1 MTPEPSET
9 KQGAAEGSANP
20 GTSFDSP
27 RGLSAWCIAHPVATA
42 LLTLALVLL
51 GLFAFPRLPVA
62 PLPQAEFPTI
72 QISAR
77 LPGASPETMASAV
90 ATPLEVALSGV
101 PGITEMSSASTLGS
115 VSITLQFTL
124 DKDINEAAQ
133 EVQSALNASAGKLPD
148 AMPSPPTW
156 RKVNPAD
163 GPVVILMM
171 QSEVLGMVELSD
183 LAETVLARRLSQID
197 GVSEVAISGQQKP
210 AIRIQ
215 ASPAALA
222 AHGLSLADIRAA
234 VQKAS
239 VNQPKGVLQGA
250 GRSSTLATNDQLFK
264 VLDYEQLTIIDRNGV
279 PVRVG
284 DVAKVTAGAEN
295 DYVRAWQNGKEG
307 LGIIVRRQPDAN
319 IVATADRVQAALPEL
334 LKRMPAS
341 VTVEVLNDRTRTIR
355 SSLHEVELTLALT
368 FVLVVAVMGA
378 FLRQASAT
386 VIVTAVLGVSMIATI
401 AVMDQLG
408 FSLNNLTLVA
418 LIIAMGFV
426 VDDAIVVV
434 ENIHR
439 HLEAGMP
446 MRQAALLGSRE
457 VSFTVVS
464 IGVSLVAAFIPL
476 LFMGGVVGRLFSEFA
491 VTVTAAIAVSVLT
504 SLTLAPM
511 LASRWMS
518 KAPAHQEGGW
528 VQSLV
533 DAYGRSLDW
542 ALGHARLMLAL
553 FFVTMAM
560 AVAAYV
566 AIPKG
571 FFPLQDTAF
580 VQGTTLAAQDT
591 SFDQMVE
598 KHQALARVL
607 DKDPAVLGYNQT
619 VGGAGGGGMSSGRFF
634 IVLKDRSDRDV
645 SAQGFID
652 RVRPQMAQ
660 VPGITLFMRAAQDIN
675 LGTGSPRTQYQYAL
689 LGDDSASLGLWAG
702 RLTERLSRQPEFRDV
717 SNDLQLGA
725 GITRLTIDRAAAAR
739 HGLSVD
745 DINQVL
751 YSAYGQRQ
759 IGETQTEQNQY
770 QVILEI
776 DPALRGQTDSL
787 NWLYLRSG
795 KTGQMVPLAEVAR
808 LEPPETGAVSINHL
822 GMSPAVNLSFNLAPG
837 VALGDAVKVL
847 EQVRQDL
854 QVPDSV
860 AGRFQGAAQAF
871 QDSLATQPLLIL
883 AALLA
888 VYIILGVLYESFVHP
903 LTILSTLPSAGI
915 GAVLLLWLSG
925 QDFSIMALIGVVLL
939 IGIVKKNG
947 IMLVDFALQAQRE
960 RGVSPVDAIR
970 EACVVRFRPIMMTTL
985 AALLA
990 AIPLMLGF
998 GTGAELRQ
1006 PLGYAVVGGLL
1017 VSQVLTL
1024 YTTPVV
1030 YLALDRLFHRKTQGH
1045 VQAQAQ
1051 VGPAV

>member
-1 MTPEPSET
+1 MSLDP
-9 KQGAAEGSANP
+9 QA
-20 GTSFDSP
+20 GTG
-27 RGLSAWCIAHPVATA
+27 RGLSAWCIAHPVATT

-51 GLFAFPRLPVA
+51 GLFAFPRLPIA

-72 QISAR
+72 QVSAR

-90 ATPLEVALSGV
+90 ATPLEVGLSGI
-101 PGITEMSSASTLGS
+101 PGVTEMSSTSSLGS
-115 VSITLQFTL
+115 TSITLQFTL

-133 EVQSALNASAGKLPD
+133 EVQSALNATAGKLPD
-148 AMPSPPTW
+148 GMPSPPTW

-163 GPVVILMM
+163 GPVLILKM
-171 QSEVLGMVELSD
+171 QSEVLSLIELSD

-222 AHGLSLADIRAA
+222 AHGLSLADIRTA

-239 VNQPKGVLQGA
+239 VNQPKGVLLGA
-250 GRSSTLATNDQLFK
+250 DRTSTLATNDQLFNPA
-264 VLDYEQLTIIDRNGV
+264 DYEDLTLVDRAGV
-279 PVRVG
+279 PVRIG
-284 DVAKVTAGAEN
+284 DVAKVIAGAEN
-295 DYVRAWQNGKEG
+295 DFVGAWQNGQPG
-307 LGIIVRRQPDAN
+307 LGIIVRRQPGAN
-319 IVATADRVQAALPEL
+319 IVATADRIQAALPEL
-334 LKRMPAS
+334 AARLPAS

-355 SSLHEVELTLALT
+355 SSLHEVEITLALT
-368 FVLVVAVMGA
+368 FVLVVVVMGA
-378 FLRQASAT
+378 FLRQVSAT
-386 VIVTAVLGVSMIATI
+386 VIVTAVLGVSMIATV
-401 AVMDQLG
+401 AAMERLG

-439 HLEAGMP
+439 HLEAGLP
-446 MRQAALLGSRE
+446 MREAALKGSGE
-457 VSFTVVS
+457 VGFTVVS
-464 IGVSLVAAFIPL
+464 ISVSLVAAFIPL

-491 VTVTAAIAVSVLT
+491 ITVTAAIAVSVLT

-518 KAPAHQEGGW
+518 SAPSHQEGGW
-528 VQSLV
+528 VQRLI
-533 DAYGRSLDW
+533 DAYGRSVSW
-542 ALGHARLMLAL
+542 ALDHSRLMLSL
-553 FFVTMAM
+553 FFSTMAL
-560 AVAAYV
+560 AVAAY
-566 AIPKG
+566 ALIPKG

-580 VQGTTLAAQDT
+580 VLGTTVAAQDE
-591 SFDQMVE
+591 SYDNMVE
-598 KHQALARVL
+598 KHAALARVL
-607 DKDPAVLGYNQT
+607 DDDPAVLGYNQT
-619 VGGAGGGGMSSGRFF
+619 VGSTSGGSVSSGRFF

-652 RVRPQMAQ
+652 RVRAKTSQ

-689 LGDDSASLGLWAG
+689 LGDDSASLGQWAEK
-702 RLTERLSRQPEFRDV
+702 LTERLARLPQFRDV
-717 SNDLQLGA
+717 SNDLQMGA
-725 GITRLTIDRAAAAR
+725 GVTRLTIDRTAAAR

-787 NWLYLRSG
+787 NWLHLRSA

-808 LEPPETGAVSINHL
+808 LEPPETGAVSIARL
-822 GMSPAVNLSFNLAPG
+822 AMSPAVNLSFNLAPG
-837 VALGDAVKVL
+837 VALGDAVKL
-847 EQVRQDL
+847 LDQARQEL

-860 AGRFQGAAQAF
+860 SGRFQGAAQAF

-915 GAVLLLWLSG
+915 GAVAALWLSG

-947 IMLVDFALQAQRE
+947 IMMVDFALQAQRE
-960 RGVSPVDAIR
+960 QGLSPREAIQQ
-970 EACVVRFRPIMMTTL
+970 ACVVRFRPIMMTTL

-1017 VSQVLTL
+1017 LSQLLTL

-1030 YLALDRLFHRKTQGH
+1030 YLALDRVFHQRRLP
-1045 VQAQAQ
+1045 QACATLKSTL
-1051 VGPAV
+1051 

>member
-1 MTPEPSET
+1 MSLVSHPVTPSVTPT
-9 KQGAAEGSANP
+9 VARVN
-20 GTSFDSP
+20 
-27 RGLSAWCIAHPVATA
+27 GLSAWCIAHPVATV

-62 PLPQAEFPTI
+62 PLPQADFPTL

-101 PGITEMSSASTLGS
+101 PGITEMSSTSSLGS

-124 DKDINEAAQ
+124 KKNINEAAQ
-133 EVQSALNASAGKLPD
+133 EVQAAINATAGRLPLG
-148 AMPSPPTW
+148 MPSPPTW

-163 GPVVILMM
+163 GPILILKM
-171 QSEVLGMVELSD
+171 QSEVLGMTELSD
-183 LAETVLARRLSQID
+183 LAETVLSRRLSQID
-197 GVSEVAISGQQKP
+197 GVSEVSIAGQQKP

-215 ASPAALA
+215 ASPARLA

-239 VNQPKGVLQGA
+239 VNQPKGALFGE

-264 VLDYEQLTIIDRNGV
+264 PADYEALTVIDRNGV

-284 DVAKVTAGAEN
+284 DVAQVTAGAET
-295 DYVRAWQNGKEG
+295 DYVRAWQNGKQG

-319 IVATADRVQAALPEL
+319 IVETADRVQAALPEL
-334 LKRMPAS
+334 TSRMPAS

-355 SSLHEVELTLALT
+355 ASLHEVELTLVLT
-368 FVLVVAVMGA
+368 FVLVVVVMGA
-378 FLRQASAT
+378 FLRQVSAT

-401 AVMDQLG
+401 AAMERLG

-439 HLEAGMP
+439 HLELGEP
-446 MRQAALLGSRE
+446 MKEAALKGAGE
-457 VSFTVVS
+457 VGFTVVS
-464 IGVSLVAAFIPL
+464 ISVSLVAAFIPL

-491 VTVTAAIAVSVLT
+491 VTVTAAIGVSVLT

-518 KAPAHQEGGW
+518 RAPAHHDGGW
-528 VQSLV
+528 VQRLI
-533 DAYGRSLDW
+533 DGYGRSLVW
-542 ALGHARLMLAL
+542 ALNHSWLMLL
-553 FFVTMAM
+553 VFFATMAL
-560 AVAAYV
+560 AVVSYV
-566 AIPKG
+566 LIPKG

-580 VQGTTLAAQDT
+580 VFGTTQAAQDA
-591 SFDQMVE
+591 SFEAMVE
-598 KHQALARVL
+598 KHTALAKIL
-607 DKDPAVLGYNQT
+607 DQDPAVLGYNQV
-619 VGGAGGGGMSSGRFF
+619 VGASGGGGGSGNLSSGRFF
-634 IVLKDRSDRDV
+634 IVLKDRADRDV

-652 RVRPQMAQ
+652 RLRPKMAQ
-660 VPGITLFMRAAQDIN
+660 VPGITMFMRAAQDIN

-689 LGDDSASLGLWAG
+689 LGDDSATLGLWAD
-702 RLTERLSRQPEFRDV
+702 RLTERLSRMPQFRDV

-787 NWLYLRSG
+787 NWLHLRSA

-808 LEPPETGAVSINHL
+808 LEPPETGAVNINHL
-822 GMSPAVNLSFNLAPG
+822 GMAPAVNLSFNLAPG
-837 VALGDAVKVL
+837 VALGDAVKLL
-847 EQVRQDL
+847 EQVRQEL

-860 AGRFQGAAQAF
+860 AGKFQGAAQAF
-871 QDSLATQPLLIL
+871 QDSLATQPFLIL

-915 GAVLLLWLSG
+915 GAVALLWFSG

-960 RGVSPVDAIR
+960 RGISPREAIQ

-990 AIPLMLGF
+990 AVPLMLGH

-1017 VSQVLTL
+1017 LSQVLTL

-1030 YLALDRLFHRKTQGH
+1030 YLALDRLFHRQPAPVGQGI
-1045 VQAQAQ
+1045 A
-1051 VGPAV
+1051 

>member
-1 MTPEPSET
+1 MSLDP
-9 KQGAAEGSANP
+9 QAATA
-20 GTSFDSP
+20 
-27 RGLSAWCIAHPVATA
+27 RGLSAWCIAHPVATT

-51 GLFAFPRLPVA
+51 GLFAFPRLPIA

-72 QISAR
+72 QVSAR

-90 ATPLEVALSGV
+90 ATPLEVGLSGI
-101 PGITEMSSASTLGS
+101 PGVTEMSSTSSLGS
-115 VSITLQFTL
+115 TSITLQFTL

-133 EVQSALNASAGKLPD
+133 EVQSALNATAGKLPD
-148 AMPSPPTW
+148 GMPSPPTW

-163 GPVVILMM
+163 GPVLILKM
-171 QSEVLGMVELSD
+171 QSEVLSLIELSD
-183 LAETVLARRLSQID
+183 LAETVLARRLSQVD
-197 GVSEVAISGQQKP
+197 GVSEVSISGQQKP

-222 AHGLSLADIRAA
+222 AHGLSLADIRTA

-239 VNQPKGVLQGA
+239 VNQPKGVLLGA
-250 GRSSTLATNDQLFK
+250 DRTSTLATNDQLFNPA
-264 VLDYEQLTIIDRNGV
+264 DYEDLTLVDRAGV
-279 PVRVG
+279 PVRIG
-284 DVAKVTAGAEN
+284 DVAKVIAGAEN
-295 DYVRAWQNGKEG
+295 DFVGAWQNGQPG
-307 LGIIVRRQPDAN
+307 LGIIVRRQPGAN
-319 IVATADRVQAALPEL
+319 IVATADRIQAALPEL
-334 LKRMPAS
+334 AARLPAS

-355 SSLHEVELTLALT
+355 SSLHEVEITLALT
-368 FVLVVAVMGA
+368 FVLVVVVMGA
-378 FLRQASAT
+378 FLRQVSAT
-386 VIVTAVLGVSMIATI
+386 VIVTAVLGVSMIATV
-401 AVMDQLG
+401 AAMERLG

-439 HLEAGMP
+439 HLEAGLP
-446 MRQAALLGSRE
+446 MREAALKGSGE
-457 VSFTVVS
+457 VGFTVVS
-464 IGVSLVAAFIPL
+464 ISVSLVAAFIPL

-491 VTVTAAIAVSVLT
+491 ITVTAAIAVSVLT

-518 KAPAHQEGGW
+518 SAPSHQEGGW
-528 VQSLV
+528 VQGLIE
-533 DAYGRSLDW
+533 AYGRSVSW
-542 ALGHARLMLAL
+542 ALDHSRLMLGL
-553 FFVTMAM
+553 FFTTMAL
-560 AVAAYV
+560 AVAAY
-566 AIPKG
+566 ALIPKG

-580 VQGTTLAAQDT
+580 VLGTTVAAQDE
-591 SFDQMVE
+591 SYDNMVE
-598 KHQALARVL
+598 KHAALAKVL
-607 DKDPAVLGYNQT
+607 DDDPAVLGYNQT
-619 VGGAGGGGMSSGRFF
+619 VGSTSGGSVSSGRFF

-652 RVRPQMAQ
+652 RVRAKTSQ

-689 LGDDSASLGLWAG
+689 LGDDSASLGQWAEK
-702 RLTERLSRQPEFRDV
+702 LTERLARLPQFRDV
-717 SNDLQLGA
+717 SNDLQMGA
-725 GITRLTIDRAAAAR
+725 GVTRLTIDRTAAAR

-759 IGETQTEQNQY
+759 VGETQTEQNQY

-787 NWLYLRSG
+787 NWLHLRSA

-808 LEPPETGAVSINHL
+808 LEPPETGAVSIARL
-822 GMSPAVNLSFNLAPG
+822 AMSPAVNLSFNLAPG
-837 VALGDAVKVL
+837 VALGDAVKL
-847 EQVRQDL
+847 LDEARQEL

-860 AGRFQGAAQAF
+860 SGRFQGAAQAF

-915 GAVLLLWLSG
+915 GAVAALWLSG

-947 IMLVDFALQAQRE
+947 IMMVDFALQAQRE
-960 RGVSPVDAIR
+960 QGLSPREAIQQ
-970 EACVVRFRPIMMTTL
+970 ACVVRFRPIMMTTL

-1017 VSQVLTL
+1017 LSQVLTL

-1030 YLALDRLFHRKTQGH
+1030 YLALDRVFHQRRLP
-1045 VQAQAQ
+1045 QACATLKST
-1051 VGPAV
+1051 P

>member
-1 MTPEPSET
+1 MS
-9 KQGAAEGSANP
+9 QDVSSSSAANAAQSVG
-20 GTSFDSP
+20 
-27 RGLSAWCIAHPVATA
+27 RGLSAWCISHPVATT

-62 PLPQAEFPTI
+62 PLPEAEFPTI

-90 ATPLEVALSGV
+90 ATPLEVGLSGI
-101 PGITEMSSASTLGS
+101 PGVTEMSSTSSLGS
-115 VSITLQFTL
+115 TSVTLQFTL
-124 DKDINEAAQ
+124 SKDINEAAQ
-133 EVQSALNASAGKLPD
+133 EVQSALNATAGKLPD
-148 AMPSPPTW
+148 DMPSPPTW

-163 GPVVILMM
+163 GPVLILKM
-171 QSEVLGMVELSD
+171 QSEVLNLTELSD

-197 GVSEVAISGQQKP
+197 GVSEVAISGQRKP

-222 AHGLSLADIRAA
+222 PHGLSLADIRAA

-239 VNQPKGVLQGA
+239 VNQPKGVLLGPD
-250 GRSSTLATNDQLFK
+250 RTSTLATNDQLFDAS
-264 VLDYEQLTIIDRNGV
+264 DYEQLTIVDRSGV
-279 PVRVG
+279 PVRIG
-284 DVAKVTAGAEN
+284 DVAKVIDGAEN
-295 DYVRAWQNGKEG
+295 DFVGAWQNGQPG
-307 LGIIVRRQPDAN
+307 LGIIIRRQPGAN
-319 IVATADRVQAALPEL
+319 IVATADRIQAALPEL
-334 LKRMPAS
+334 AARLPAS
-341 VTVEVLNDRTRTIR
+341 VMVEVLNDRTRTIR

-368 FVLVVAVMGA
+368 FVLVVVVMGA
-378 FLRQASAT
+378 FLRQVSAT
-386 VIVTAVLGVSMIATI
+386 VIVTAVLGVSMIATV
-401 AVMDQLG
+401 AAMDVLG

-439 HLEAGMP
+439 HLEDGLP
-446 MRQAALLGSRE
+446 MREAALKGSSE
-457 VSFTVVS
+457 IGFTVLS
-464 IGVSLVAAFIPL
+464 ISVSLVAAFIPL

-491 VTVTAAIAVSVLT
+491 VTVTAAIAVSVIT

-518 KAPAHQEGGW
+518 RAPAHHEGGW
-528 VQSLV
+528 VQRLI
-533 DAYGRSLDW
+533 DAYGRSVGW
-542 ALGHARLMLAL
+542 ALDHSRLMLGL
-553 FFVTMAM
+553 FFSTMGL
-560 AVAAYV
+560 AVAAYTF
-566 AIPKG
+566 IPKG

-580 VQGTTLAAQDT
+580 VLGTTLAAQDE
-591 SFDQMVE
+591 SYEAMVE
-598 KHQALARVL
+598 KHAALARIL
-607 DKDPAVLGYNQT
+607 DEDPAVLGYNQT
-619 VGGAGGGGMSSGRFF
+619 VGGSSGSVSGGRFF
-634 IVLKDRSDRDV
+634 IVLKDRSKRDV

-652 RVRPQMAQ
+652 RVRAKTSQ

-689 LGDDSASLGLWAG
+689 LGDDSASLGQWAEK
-702 RLTERLSRQPEFRDV
+702 LTERLARQPQFRDV

-759 IGETQTEQNQY
+759 IAETQTEQNQY

-787 NWLYLRSG
+787 NWLHLRSA

-808 LEPPETGAVSINHL
+808 LESPETGAVSISRL
-822 GMSPAVNLSFNLAPG
+822 AMSPAVNLSFNLAPG
-837 VALGDAVKVL
+837 VALGDAVKL
-847 EQVRQDL
+847 IDDVRQEL
-854 QVPDSV
+854 QVPDSIN
-860 AGRFQGAAQAF
+860 GRFQGAAQAF
-871 QDSLATQPLLIL
+871 QDSLATQPFLIL

-915 GAVLLLWLSG
+915 GAVAALWLSG

-947 IMLVDFALQAQRE
+947 IMMVDFALQAQRE
-960 RGVSPVDAIR
+960 QGLSPREAIQQ
-970 EACVVRFRPIMMTTL
+970 ACVVRFRPIMMTTL

-1017 VSQVLTL
+1017 LSQVLTL

-1030 YLALDRLFHRKTQGH
+1030 YLALDRLFHK
-1045 VQAQAQ
+1045 QARVAPPQD
-1051 VGPAV
+1051 VPA

>member
-1 MTPEPSET
+1 MSLVSHP
-9 KQGAAEGSANP
+9 ANP
-20 GTSFDSP
+20 PVKPTVT
-27 RGLSAWCIAHPVATA
+27 RVNGLSAWCIAHPVATV

-62 PLPQAEFPTI
+62 PLPQADFPTL

-101 PGITEMSSASTLGS
+101 PGITEMSSTSSLGS

-124 DKDINEAAQ
+124 KKNINEAAQ
-133 EVQSALNASAGKLPD
+133 EVQAALNATAGRLPLG
-148 AMPSPPTW
+148 MPSPPTW

-163 GPVVILMM
+163 GPILILKM
-171 QSEVLGMVELSD
+171 QSEVLGMTELSD
-183 LAETVLARRLSQID
+183 LAETVLSRRLSQID
-197 GVSEVAISGQQKP
+197 GVSEVSIAGQQKP

-215 ASPAALA
+215 ASPARLA

-239 VNQPKGVLQGA
+239 VNQPKGALFGE
-250 GRSSTLATNDQLFK
+250 GRSSTLATNDQLFNPA
-264 VLDYEQLTIIDRNGV
+264 DYEALTVIDRNGV

-284 DVAKVTAGAEN
+284 DVAQVTAGAET
-295 DYVRAWQNGKEG
+295 DYVRAWQNGKQG

-319 IVATADRVQAALPEL
+319 IVETADRVQAALPEL
-334 LKRMPAS
+334 TSRMPAS

-355 SSLHEVELTLALT
+355 ASLHEVELTLVLT
-368 FVLVVAVMGA
+368 FVLVVVVMGA
-378 FLRQASAT
+378 FLRQVSAT

-401 AVMDQLG
+401 AAMERLG

-439 HLEAGMP
+439 HLELGEP
-446 MRQAALLGSRE
+446 MKEAALKGAGE
-457 VSFTVVS
+457 VGFTVVS
-464 IGVSLVAAFIPL
+464 ISVSLVAAFIPL

-491 VTVTAAIAVSVLT
+491 VTVTAAIGVSVLT

-518 KAPAHQEGGW
+518 RAPAHHDGGW
-528 VQSLV
+528 VQRLI
-533 DAYGRSLDW
+533 DGYGRSLVW
-542 ALGHARLMLAL
+542 ALNHSWLMLL
-553 FFVTMAM
+553 VFFATMAL
-560 AVAAYV
+560 AVVSYV
-566 AIPKG
+566 LIPKG

-580 VQGTTLAAQDT
+580 VFGTTQAAQDA
-591 SFDQMVE
+591 SFETMVE
-598 KHQALARVL
+598 KHTALAKIL
-607 DKDPAVLGYNQT
+607 DQDPAVLGYNQV
-619 VGGAGGGGMSSGRFF
+619 VGASGGGGGSGNLSSGRFF
-634 IVLKDRSDRDV
+634 IVLKDRADRDV

-652 RVRPQMAQ
+652 RLRPQMAQ
-660 VPGITLFMRAAQDIN
+660 VPGITMFMRAAQDIN

-689 LGDDSASLGLWAG
+689 LGDDSATLGLWAD
-702 RLTERLSRQPEFRDV
+702 RLTERLSRMPQFRDV

-787 NWLYLRSG
+787 NWLHLRSA

-808 LEPPETGAVSINHL
+808 LEPPETGAVNINHL
-822 GMSPAVNLSFNLAPG
+822 GMAPAVNLSFNLAPG
-837 VALGDAVKVL
+837 VALGDAVKLL
-847 EQVRQDL
+847 EQVRQEL

-860 AGRFQGAAQAF
+860 AGKFQGAAQAF
-871 QDSLATQPLLIL
+871 QDSLATQPFLIL

-915 GAVLLLWLSG
+915 GAVALLWFSG

-960 RGVSPVDAIR
+960 RGISPREAIQ

-990 AIPLMLGF
+990 AVPLMLGH

-1017 VSQVLTL
+1017 LSQVLTL

-1030 YLALDRLFHRKTQGH
+1030 YLALDRLFHRQPAPVGQGI
-1045 VQAQAQ
+1045 A
-1051 VGPAV
+1051 

>member
-1 MTPEPSET
+1 MSLASPNDTPTDTSVLPA
-9 KQGAAEGSANP
+9 KQAATPTVTRVN
-20 GTSFDSP
+20 
-27 RGLSAWCIAHPVATA
+27 GLSAWCIAHPVATV

-62 PLPQAEFPTI
+62 PLPQADFPTL
-72 QISAR
+72 QVSAR

-101 PGITEMSSASTLGS
+101 PGVTEMSSTSSLGN

-124 DKDINEAAQ
+124 KKNINEAAQ
-133 EVQSALNASAGKLPD
+133 EVQAALNATAGRLPLG
-148 AMPSPPTW
+148 MPSPPTW

-163 GPVVILMM
+163 GPVLILKM
-171 QSEVLGMVELSD
+171 QSESLGMTELSD

-215 ASPAALA
+215 ASPARLA

-239 VNQPKGVLQGA
+239 VNQPKGALVGE
-250 GRSSTLATNDQLFK
+250 GRSSTLATNDQLFNPA
-264 VLDYEQLTIIDRNGV
+264 DYEALTLIDRNGV

-284 DVAKVTAGAEN
+284 DVAQVLAGAET
-295 DYVRAWQNGKEG
+295 DYVRAWQDGKQG

-319 IVATADRVQAALPEL
+319 IVETADRVQAALPEL
-334 LKRMPAS
+334 TSRMPAS
-341 VTVEVLNDRTRTIR
+341 VSVEVLNDRTRTIR
-355 SSLHEVELTLALT
+355 ASLHEVEVTLILT
-368 FVLVVAVMGA
+368 FVLVVVVMGA
-378 FLRQASAT
+378 FLRQVSAT

-401 AVMDQLG
+401 AAMERLG

-439 HLEAGMP
+439 HLELGEP
-446 MRQAALLGSRE
+446 MREAALKGAGE
-457 VSFTVVS
+457 VGFTVVS
-464 IGVSLVAAFIPL
+464 ISVSLVAAFIPL

-491 VTVTAAIAVSVLT
+491 VTVTAAIGVSVLT

-518 KAPAHQEGGW
+518 RAPAHHEGGW
-528 VQSLV
+528 VQRLI
-533 DAYGRSLDW
+533 DGYGRSLAW
-542 ALGHARLMLAL
+542 ALNHSWLMLL
-553 FFVTMAM
+553 VFFATMAM
-560 AVAAYV
+560 AVVSYV
-566 AIPKG
+566 LIPKG

-580 VQGTTLAAQDT
+580 VFGTTQAAQDA
-591 SFDQMVE
+591 SFETMVE
-598 KHQALARVL
+598 KHTALAKIL
-607 DKDPAVLGYNQT
+607 DQDPAVLGYNQV
-619 VGGAGGGGMSSGRFF
+619 VGASGGGGSGNLSSGRFF
-634 IVLKDRSDRDV
+634 IVLKDRADRDV

-652 RVRPQMAQ
+652 RLRPKMAQ
-660 VPGITLFMRAAQDIN
+660 VPGITMFMRAAQDIN

-689 LGDDSASLGLWAG
+689 LGDDSATLGLWAD
-702 RLTERLSRQPEFRDV
+702 RLTERLSRLPQFRDV

-787 NWLYLRSG
+787 NWLHLRST

-822 GMSPAVNLSFNLAPG
+822 GMAPAVNLSFNLAPG
-837 VALGDAVKVL
+837 VALGDAVKLL
-847 EQVRQDL
+847 EQVRQEL

-860 AGRFQGAAQAF
+860 AGKFQGAAQAF
-871 QDSLATQPLLIL
+871 QDSLATQPFLIL

-915 GAVLLLWLSG
+915 GAVALLWLSG

-960 RGVSPVDAIR
+960 RGLSPREAIQ

-990 AIPLMLGF
+990 AIPLMLGH

-1006 PLGYAVVGGLL
+1006 PLGFAVVGGLL
-1017 VSQVLTL
+1017 LSQVLTL

-1030 YLALDRLFHRKTQGH
+1030 YLALDRLFHRQ
-1045 VQAQAQ
+1045 
-1051 VGPAV
+1051 PAPGGRGIA

>member
-1 MTPEPSET
+1 M
-9 KQGAAEGSANP
+9 
-20 GTSFDSP
+20 
-27 RGLSAWCIAHPVATA
+27 
-42 LLTLALVLL
+42 
-51 GLFAFPRLPVA
+51 
-62 PLPQAEFPTI
+62 QA
-72 QISAR
+72 
-77 LPGASPETMASAV
+77 
-90 ATPLEVALSGV
+90 
-101 PGITEMSSASTLGS
+101 
-115 VSITLQFTL
+115 
-124 DKDINEAAQ
+124 
-133 EVQSALNASAGKLPD
+133 ALNATAGRLPQG
-148 AMPSPPTW
+148 MPSPPTW

-163 GPVVILMM
+163 GPILILKM
-171 QSEVLGMVELSD
+171 QSEVLGMTELSD

-215 ASPAALA
+215 ASPARLA

-239 VNQPKGVLQGA
+239 VNQPKGALVGE

-264 VLDYEQLTIIDRNGV
+264 PADYEALTVIDRNGV

-284 DVAKVTAGAEN
+284 DVARVTAGAET
-295 DYVRAWQNGKEG
+295 DYVRAWQDGKQG

-319 IVATADRVQAALPEL
+319 IVEAADRVQAALPEL
-334 LKRMPAS
+334 VSRMPAS

-355 SSLHEVELTLALT
+355 ASLHEVELTLVLT
-368 FVLVVAVMGA
+368 FVLVVVVMGA
-378 FLRQASAT
+378 FLRQVSAT

-401 AVMDQLG
+401 AAMERLG

-439 HLEAGMP
+439 HLELGEP
-446 MRQAALLGSRE
+446 MKEAALKGAGE
-457 VSFTVVS
+457 VGFTVVS
-464 IGVSLVAAFIPL
+464 ISVSLVAAFIPL

-491 VTVTAAIAVSVLT
+491 VTVTAAIGVSVLT

-518 KAPAHQEGGW
+518 RAPAHHDGGW
-528 VQSLV
+528 VQRLI
-533 DAYGRSLDW
+533 DGYGRSLVW
-542 ALGHARLMLAL
+542 ALNHSWLMLL
-553 FFVTMAM
+553 VFFATMAL
-560 AVAAYV
+560 AVVSYV
-566 AIPKG
+566 LIPKG

-580 VQGTTLAAQDT
+580 VFGTTQAAQDA
-591 SFDQMVE
+591 SFETMVE
-598 KHQALARVL
+598 KHTALAKIL
-607 DKDPAVLGYNQT
+607 DQDPAVLGYNQV
-619 VGGAGGGGMSSGRFF
+619 VGASGGGGSGNLSSGRFF
-634 IVLKDRSDRDV
+634 IVLKDRADRDV

-652 RVRPQMAQ
+652 RLRPKMAQ
-660 VPGITLFMRAAQDIN
+660 VPGITMFMRAAQDIN

-689 LGDDSASLGLWAG
+689 LGDDSAILGLWAD
-702 RLTERLSRQPEFRDV
+702 RLTERLSRMPQFRDV

-787 NWLYLRSG
+787 NWLHLRSA

-808 LEPPETGAVSINHL
+808 LEPPETGAVNINHL
-822 GMSPAVNLSFNLAPG
+822 GMAPAVNLSFNLAPG
-837 VALGDAVKVL
+837 VALGDAVKLL
-847 EQVRQDL
+847 EQVRQEL

-860 AGRFQGAAQAF
+860 AGKFQGAAQAF
-871 QDSLATQPLLIL
+871 QDSLATQPFLIL

-915 GAVLLLWLSG
+915 GAVALLWFSG

-960 RGVSPVDAIR
+960 RGISPREAIQ

-990 AIPLMLGF
+990 AVPLMLGH

-1017 VSQVLTL
+1017 LSQVLTL

-1030 YLALDRLFHRKTQGH
+1030 YLALDRLFHRQPAPAEQGI
-1045 VQAQAQ
+1045 A
-1051 VGPAV
+1051 

>member
-1 MTPEPSET
+1 MSLDP
-9 KQGAAEGSANP
+9 QA
-20 GTSFDSP
+20 GTA
-27 RGLSAWCIAHPVATA
+27 RGLSAWCIAHPVATT

-51 GLFAFPRLPVA
+51 GLFAFPRLPIA

-90 ATPLEVALSGV
+90 ATPLEVGLSGI
-101 PGITEMSSASTLGS
+101 PGITEMSSTSSLGS
-115 VSITLQFTL
+115 TSITLQFTL

-133 EVQSALNASAGKLPD
+133 EVQSALNATAGGLPD
-148 AMPSPPTW
+148 GMPSPPTW

-163 GPVVILMM
+163 GPVLILKM
-171 QSEVLGMVELSD
+171 QSEVLSLIELSD

-222 AHGLSLADIRAA
+222 ARGLSLADIRAA

-239 VNQPKGVLQGA
+239 VNQPKGVLLGA
-250 GRSSTLATNDQLFK
+250 DRTSTLATNDQLFNPA
-264 VLDYEQLTIIDRNGV
+264 DYEDLTLVDRAGV
-279 PVRVG
+279 PVRIG
-284 DVAKVTAGAEN
+284 DVARVIAGAEN
-295 DYVRAWQNGKEG
+295 DFVGAWQNGQPG
-307 LGIIVRRQPDAN
+307 LGIIVRRQPGAN
-319 IVATADRVQAALPEL
+319 IVATADRIQAALPEL
-334 LKRMPAS
+334 AARLPAS

-355 SSLHEVELTLALT
+355 SSLHEVEVTLALT
-368 FVLVVAVMGA
+368 FVLVVVVMGA
-378 FLRQASAT
+378 FLRQVSAT
-386 VIVTAVLGVSMIATI
+386 VIVTAVLGVSMIATV
-401 AVMDQLG
+401 AAMERLG

-439 HLEAGMP
+439 HLEEGLP
-446 MRQAALLGSRE
+446 MREAALKGAGE
-457 VSFTVVS
+457 VGFTVVS
-464 IGVSLVAAFIPL
+464 ISVSLVAAFIPL

-491 VTVTAAIAVSVLT
+491 ITVTAAIAVSVLT

-518 KAPAHQEGGW
+518 RAPAHPEGGW
-528 VQSLV
+528 VQRLI
-533 DAYGRSLDW
+533 DGYGRSLVW
-542 ALGHARLMLAL
+542 ALNHAWLMLVL
-553 FFVTMAM
+553 FFSTMAM

-566 AIPKG
+566 LIPKG

-580 VQGTTLAAQDT
+580 VFGTTLAAQDASYET
-591 SFDQMVE
+591 MVE
-598 KHQALARVL
+598 KHAALAKVL
-607 DKDPAVLGYNQT
+607 DEDPAVLGYNQT
-619 VGGAGGGGMSSGRFF
+619 VGATSGGSVSSGRFF

-652 RVRPQMAQ
+652 RVRAKMAQ
-660 VPGITLFMRAAQDIN
+660 TPGITMFMRAAQDIN

-689 LGDDSASLGLWAG
+689 LGDDSASLGQWAE
-702 RLTERLSRQPEFRDV
+702 RLTERLSRLPQFRDV
-717 SNDLQLGA
+717 SNDLQMGA
-725 GITRLTIDRAAAAR
+725 GITRLTIDRTAAAR

-759 IGETQTEQNQY
+759 VGETQTEQNQY

-787 NWLYLRSG
+787 NWLHLRSA

-837 VALGDAVKVL
+837 VALGDAVKL
-847 EQVRQDL
+847 LNDVRQEL

-860 AGRFQGAAQAF
+860 SGRFQGAAQAF

-915 GAVLLLWLSG
+915 GAVAALWLSG

-947 IMLVDFALQAQRE
+947 IMMVDFALQAQRE
-960 RGVSPVDAIR
+960 RGLSPREAILQ
-970 EACVVRFRPIMMTTL
+970 ACVVRFRPIMMTTL

-1017 VSQVLTL
+1017 LSQVLTL

-1030 YLALDRLFHRKTQGH
+1030 YLALDRVFHQRPLP
-1045 VQAQAQ
+1045 QACATLKSTH
-1051 VGPAV
+1051 

>member
-1 MTPEPSET
+1 MSLVSHPVTPSVTPT
-9 KQGAAEGSANP
+9 VARVN
-20 GTSFDSP
+20 
-27 RGLSAWCIAHPVATA
+27 GLSAWCIAHPVATV

-62 PLPQAEFPTI
+62 PLPQADFPTL

-101 PGITEMSSASTLGS
+101 PGITEMSSTSSLGS

-124 DKDINEAAQ
+124 KKNINEAAQ
-133 EVQSALNASAGKLPD
+133 EVQAAINATAGRLPLG
-148 AMPSPPTW
+148 MPSPPTW

-163 GPVVILMM
+163 GPILILKM
-171 QSEVLGMVELSD
+171 QSEVLGMTELSD
-183 LAETVLARRLSQID
+183 LAETVLSRRLSQID
-197 GVSEVAISGQQKP
+197 GVSEVSIAGQQKP

-215 ASPAALA
+215 ASPARLA

-239 VNQPKGVLQGA
+239 VNQPKGALFGE

-264 VLDYEQLTIIDRNGV
+264 PADYEALTVIDRNGV

-284 DVAKVTAGAEN
+284 DVAQVTAGAET
-295 DYVRAWQNGKEG
+295 DYVRAWQNGKQG

-319 IVATADRVQAALPEL
+319 IVETADRVQAALPEL
-334 LKRMPAS
+334 TSRMPAS

-355 SSLHEVELTLALT
+355 ASLHEVELTLVLT
-368 FVLVVAVMGA
+368 FVLVVVVMGA
-378 FLRQASAT
+378 FLRQVSAT

-401 AVMDQLG
+401 AAMERLG

-439 HLEAGMP
+439 HLELGEP
-446 MRQAALLGSRE
+446 MKEAALKGSGE
-457 VSFTVVS
+457 VGFTVVS
-464 IGVSLVAAFIPL
+464 ISVSLVAAFIPL

-491 VTVTAAIAVSVLT
+491 VTVTAAIGVSVLT

-518 KAPAHQEGGW
+518 RAPAHHDGGW
-528 VQSLV
+528 VQRLI
-533 DAYGRSLDW
+533 DGYGRSLVW
-542 ALGHARLMLAL
+542 ALNHSWLMLL
-553 FFVTMAM
+553 VFFATMAL
-560 AVAAYV
+560 AVVSYV
-566 AIPKG
+566 LIPKG

-580 VQGTTLAAQDT
+580 VFGTTQAAQDA
-591 SFDQMVE
+591 SFEAMVE
-598 KHQALARVL
+598 KHTALAKIL
-607 DKDPAVLGYNQT
+607 DQDPAVLGYNQV
-619 VGGAGGGGMSSGRFF
+619 VGASGGGGGSGNLSSGRFF
-634 IVLKDRSDRDV
+634 IVLKDRADRDV

-652 RVRPQMAQ
+652 RLRPKMAQ
-660 VPGITLFMRAAQDIN
+660 VPGITMFMRAAQDIN

-689 LGDDSASLGLWAG
+689 LGDDSATLGLWAD
-702 RLTERLSRQPEFRDV
+702 RLTERLSRMPQFRDV

-787 NWLYLRSG
+787 NWLHLRSA

-808 LEPPETGAVSINHL
+808 LEPPETGAVNINHL
-822 GMSPAVNLSFNLAPG
+822 GMAPAVNLSFNLAPG
-837 VALGDAVKVL
+837 VALGDAVKLL
-847 EQVRQDL
+847 EQVRQEL

-860 AGRFQGAAQAF
+860 AGKFQGAAQAF
-871 QDSLATQPLLIL
+871 QDSLATQPFLIL

-915 GAVLLLWLSG
+915 GAVALLWFSG

-960 RGVSPVDAIR
+960 RGISPREAIQ

-990 AIPLMLGF
+990 AVPLMLGH

-1017 VSQVLTL
+1017 LSQVLTL

-1030 YLALDRLFHRKTQGH
+1030 YLALDRLFHRQPAPAEQGI
-1045 VQAQAQ
+1045 A
-1051 VGPAV
+1051 

>member
-1 MTPEPSET
+1 MSLDP
-9 KQGAAEGSANP
+9 QA
-20 GTSFDSP
+20 GTG
-27 RGLSAWCIAHPVATA
+27 RGLSAWCIAHPVATT

-51 GLFAFPRLPVA
+51 GLFAFPRLPIA

-72 QISAR
+72 QVSAR

-90 ATPLEVALSGV
+90 ATPLEVGLSGI
-101 PGITEMSSASTLGS
+101 PGVTEMSSTSSLGS
-115 VSITLQFTL
+115 TSITLQFTL

-133 EVQSALNASAGKLPD
+133 EVQSALNATAGKLPD
-148 AMPSPPTW
+148 GMPSPPTW

-163 GPVVILMM
+163 GPVLILKM
-171 QSEVLGMVELSD
+171 QSEVLSLIELSD

-222 AHGLSLADIRAA
+222 AHGLSLADIRTA

-239 VNQPKGVLQGA
+239 VNQPKGVLLGA
-250 GRSSTLATNDQLFK
+250 DRTSTLATNDQLFNPA
-264 VLDYEQLTIIDRNGV
+264 DYEDLTLVDRAGV
-279 PVRVG
+279 PVRIG
-284 DVAKVTAGAEN
+284 DVAKVIAGAEN
-295 DYVRAWQNGKEG
+295 DFVGAWQNGQPG
-307 LGIIVRRQPDAN
+307 LGIIVRRQPGAN
-319 IVATADRVQAALPEL
+319 IVATADRIQAALPEL
-334 LKRMPAS
+334 AARLPAS

-355 SSLHEVELTLALT
+355 SSLHEVEITLALT
-368 FVLVVAVMGA
+368 FVLVVVVMGA
-378 FLRQASAT
+378 FLRQVSAT
-386 VIVTAVLGVSMIATI
+386 VIVTAVLGVSMIATV
-401 AVMDQLG
+401 AAMERLG

-439 HLEAGMP
+439 HLEAGLP
-446 MRQAALLGSRE
+446 MREAALKGSGE
-457 VSFTVVS
+457 VGFTVVS
-464 IGVSLVAAFIPL
+464 ISVSLVAAFIPL

-491 VTVTAAIAVSVLT
+491 ITVTAAIAVSVLT

-518 KAPAHQEGGW
+518 SAPSHQEGGW
-528 VQSLV
+528 VQRLI
-533 DAYGRSLDW
+533 DAYGRSVSW
-542 ALGHARLMLAL
+542 ALDHSRLMLGL
-553 FFVTMAM
+553 FFTTMAL
-560 AVAAYV
+560 AVAAY
-566 AIPKG
+566 ALIPKG

-580 VQGTTLAAQDT
+580 VLGTTVAAQDE
-591 SFDQMVE
+591 SYDNMVE
-598 KHQALARVL
+598 KHAALAKVL
-607 DKDPAVLGYNQT
+607 DDDPAVLGYNQT
-619 VGGAGGGGMSSGRFF
+619 VGSTSGGSVSSGRFF

-652 RVRPQMAQ
+652 RVRAKTSQ

-689 LGDDSASLGLWAG
+689 LGDDSASLGQWAEK
-702 RLTERLSRQPEFRDV
+702 LTERLARLPQFRDV
-717 SNDLQLGA
+717 SNDLQMGA
-725 GITRLTIDRAAAAR
+725 GVTRLTIDRTAAAR

-759 IGETQTEQNQY
+759 VGETQTEQNQY

-787 NWLYLRSG
+787 NWLHLRSA

-808 LEPPETGAVSINHL
+808 LEPPETGAVSIARL
-822 GMSPAVNLSFNLAPG
+822 AMSPAVNLSFNLAPG
-837 VALGDAVKVL
+837 VALGDAVKL
-847 EQVRQDL
+847 LDQARQEL

-860 AGRFQGAAQAF
+860 SGRFQGAAQAF

-915 GAVLLLWLSG
+915 GAVAALWLSG

-947 IMLVDFALQAQRE
+947 IMMVDFALQAQRE
-960 RGVSPVDAIR
+960 QGLSPREAIQQ
-970 EACVVRFRPIMMTTL
+970 ACVVRFRPIMMTTL

-1017 VSQVLTL
+1017 LSQVLTL

-1030 YLALDRLFHRKTQGH
+1030 YLALDRVFHQRRLP
-1045 VQAQAQ
+1045 QACATLNST
-1051 VGPAV
+1051 P

>member
-1 MTPEPSET
+1 MDDVN
-9 KQGAAEGSANP
+9 GNANP
-20 GTSFDSP
+20 Q
-27 RGLSAWCIAHPVATA
+27 RGLSAWCIDHPVATV

-62 PLPQAEFPTI
+62 PLPQTEFPTI
-72 QISAR
+72 QINAR

-90 ATPLEVALSGV
+90 ATPLEVGLSGI
-101 PGITEMSSASTLGS
+101 PGITEMSSTSSLGS

-124 DKDINEAAQ
+124 DKDINAAAQ
-133 EVQSALNASAGKLPD
+133 EVQSALNATAGKLPD
-148 AMPSPPTW
+148 DMPSPPTW

-163 GPVVILMM
+163 GPILILKM
-171 QSEVLGMVELSD
+171 QSDVLPITELSD
-183 LAETVLARRLSQID
+183 LAETVLARSLSQID
-197 GVSEVAISGQQKP
+197 GVSEVSIAGQQRP

-222 AHGLSLADIRAA
+222 AHGLSLADIRSA

-239 VNQPKGVLQGA
+239 VNQPKGVLFGA
-250 GRSSTLATNDQLFK
+250 DRSSTLATNDQLFN
-264 VLDYEQLTIIDRNGV
+264 VSEYEQLIVVDRAGV

-284 DVAKVTAGAEN
+284 DVARVTAGAEN
-295 DYVRAWQNGKEG
+295 DYVRAWQDGQQG
-307 LGIIVRRQPDAN
+307 LGIIIRRQPEAN
-319 IVATADRVQAALPEL
+319 IVATVDRIQAALPDL
-334 LKRMPAS
+334 SSRLPAS
-341 VTVEVLNDRTRTIR
+341 VRVEVLNDRTRTIR
-355 SSLHEVELTLALT
+355 SSLHEVELTLGLT
-368 FVLVVAVMGA
+368 FVLVVGVMGA
-378 FLRQASAT
+378 FLRQVSAT
-386 VIVTAVLGVSMIATI
+386 VIVTAVLGVSMIATV
-401 AVMDQLG
+401 AAMDLMG

-439 HLEAGMP
+439 PLEAGVP
-446 MRQAALLGSRE
+446 MRQAALQGAGE
-457 VSFTVVS
+457 VSFTVLS

-491 VTVTAAIAVSVLT
+491 VTVTAAIAVSVIT

-511 LASRWMS
+511 MASRLMS
-518 KAPAHQEGGW
+518 RAPAHHDGGW
-528 VQSLV
+528 VQRLING
-533 DAYGRSLDW
+533 YGRSLGW
-542 ALGHARLMLAL
+542 ALNHSRVMLGL
-553 FFVTMAM
+553 FLLTMAM
-560 AVAAYV
+560 AVGAYV
-566 AIPKG
+566 LIPKG

-580 VQGTTLAAQDT
+580 VVGTTLSAQDT
-591 SFDQMVE
+591 SFDRMVD
-598 KHQALARVL
+598 KHEALARVIG
-607 DKDPAVLGYNQT
+607 KDPAVQGYAHS
-619 VGGAGGGGMSSGRFF
+619 VGATGGSSNLSSGRFF

-652 RVRPQMAQ
+652 RIRPQVAQ
-660 VPGITLFMRAAQDIN
+660 IPGITLFMRAAQDIN
-675 LGTGSPRTQYQYAL
+675 LGTGASRTQYQYAL
-689 LGDDSASLGLWAG
+689 LGDDSATLGLWAD
-702 RLTERLSRQPEFRDV
+702 RLTERLARMPQFRDV

-725 GITRLTIDRAAAAR
+725 GITRPTIDRTAASR

-759 IGETQTEQNQY
+759 IGEIQTEKNQY

-795 KTGQMVPLAEVAR
+795 KTGQMVPLSEVAR
-808 LEPPETGAVSINHL
+808 LEPPEAGAVSIAHL

-837 VALGDAVKVL
+837 VALGDAVQL
-847 EQVRQDL
+847 LAQTRQDL

-860 AGRFQGAAQAF
+860 VGRFQGAAQAF
-871 QDSLATQPLLIL
+871 QDSLATQPFLIL

-960 RGVSPVDAIR
+960 RGLSPREAI
-970 EACVVRFRPIMMTTL
+970 EQACVVRFRPIMMTTL

-1030 YLALDRLFHRKTQGH
+1030 YLALDRWFHRG
-1045 VQAQAQ
+1045 
-1051 VGPAV
+1051 

>member
-1 MTPEPSET
+1 
-9 KQGAAEGSANP
+9 
-20 GTSFDSP
+20 
-27 RGLSAWCIAHPVATA
+27 
-42 LLTLALVLL
+42 
-51 GLFAFPRLPVA
+51 
-62 PLPQAEFPTI
+62 
-72 QISAR
+72 
-77 LPGASPETMASAV
+77 
-90 ATPLEVALSGV
+90 
-101 PGITEMSSASTLGS
+101 
-115 VSITLQFTL
+115 
-124 DKDINEAAQ
+124 
-133 EVQSALNASAGKLPD
+133 
-148 AMPSPPTW
+148 
-156 RKVNPAD
+156 
-163 GPVVILMM
+163 
-171 QSEVLGMVELSD
+171 
-183 LAETVLARRLSQID
+183 
-197 GVSEVAISGQQKP
+197 
-210 AIRIQ
+210 
-215 ASPAALA
+215 
-222 AHGLSLADIRAA
+222 
-234 VQKAS
+234 
-239 VNQPKGVLQGA
+239 
-250 GRSSTLATNDQLFK
+250 
-264 VLDYEQLTIIDRNGV
+264 
-279 PVRVG
+279 
-284 DVAKVTAGAEN
+284 
-295 DYVRAWQNGKEG
+295 
-307 LGIIVRRQPDAN
+307 
-319 IVATADRVQAALPEL
+319 
-334 LKRMPAS
+334 
-341 VTVEVLNDRTRTIR
+341 
-355 SSLHEVELTLALT
+355 
-368 FVLVVAVMGA
+368 
-378 FLRQASAT
+378 
-386 VIVTAVLGVSMIATI
+386 
-401 AVMDQLG
+401 
-408 FSLNNLTLVA
+408 LVA

-598 KHQALARVL
+598 THQALARVL

-1051 VGPAV
+1051 GGPAV

>member
-1 MTPEPSET
+1 MNPVTSPS
-9 KQGAAEGSANP
+9 SDP
-20 GTSFDSP
+20 
-27 RGLSAWCIAHPVATA
+27 GLSAWCIGHPVATA

-62 PLPQAEFPTI
+62 PLPQADFPTI
-72 QISAR
+72 QVSAR

-90 ATPLEVALSGV
+90 ATPLEVAFSGI
-101 PGITEMSSASTLGS
+101 PGVTEMSSTSALGS

-124 DKDINEAAQ
+124 SKDINEAAQ
-133 EVQSALNASAGKLPD
+133 EVQSAINATAGKLPQD
-148 AMPSPPTW
+148 MPSPPTW
-156 RKVNPAD
+156 RKSNPAD
-163 GPVVILMM
+163 GPVLILKM
-171 QSEVLGMVELSD
+171 QSEVLSLTELSD
-183 LAETVLARRLSQID
+183 LAENVLARRLSQVE
-197 GVSEVAISGQQKP
+197 GVSEVGISGQRKP

-215 ASPAALA
+215 ASPARLA

-234 VQKAS
+234 VQRAS
-239 VNQPKGVLQGA
+239 VNQAKGVLVGPD
-250 GRSSTLATNDQLFK
+250 RTSTLATNDQLF
-264 VLDYEQLTIIDRNGV
+264 DPAEYERLTIVDRAGV
-279 PVRVG
+279 PIRIG
-284 DVAKVTAGAEN
+284 DVARVTAGAEN
-295 DYVRAWQNGKEG
+295 DFVGAWQDGQPG
-307 LGIIVRRQPDAN
+307 LGIIVRRQPNAN
-319 IVATADRVQAALPEL
+319 IVATADRIQALLPEL
-334 LKRMPAS
+334 ASRLPAS

-386 VIVTAVLGVSMIATI
+386 VIVTMVLGVSMIATV

-439 HLEAGMP
+439 HLEAGLP
-446 MRQAALLGSRE
+446 MREAALKGAQE

-464 IGVSLVAAFIPL
+464 ISASLVAAFIPL
-476 LFMGGVVGRLFSEFA
+476 LFMGGVVGRLFSEFS
-491 VTVTAAIAVSVLT
+491 VTVAAAIGISVLT

-518 KAPAHQEGGW
+518 RAPQHDRTVGW
-528 VQSLV
+528 VDRLV
-533 DAYGRSLDW
+533 AAYGRSVAW
-542 ALGHARLMLAL
+542 ALDRSRWMLAL
-553 FFVTMAM
+553 FFATMGL
-560 AVAAYV
+560 AVAGYV
-566 AIPKG
+566 LIPKG

-580 VQGTTLAAQDT
+580 VFGTTQASQDA
-591 SFDQMVE
+591 SYEVMVE
-598 KHQALARVL
+598 KHQALARIL
-607 DKDPAVLGYNQT
+607 EQDPAVMGYNQV
-619 VGGAGGGGMSSGRFF
+619 VGLGNGSNNLGSGRFF

-645 SAQGFID
+645 SAQEFID
-652 RVRPQMAQ
+652 RIRPKLAQ

-675 LGTGSPRTQYQYAL
+675 LGTNASRTQYQYAL
-689 LGDDSASLGLWAG
+689 LGDDSATLRTWAD
-702 RLTERLSRQPEFRDV
+702 RLTERLARAPELRDV

-725 GITRLTIDRAAAAR
+725 GITRLTIDRDAAAR

-751 YSAYGQRQ
+751 YNAFGQRQ
-759 IGETQTEQNQY
+759 VGEVQTELNQY

-776 DPALRGQTDSL
+776 DPALRGRTDSL
-787 NWLYLRSG
+787 DWLHLRSAR
-795 KTGQMVPLAEVAR
+795 TGQMVPLAEVAR
-808 LEPPETGAVSINHL
+808 LEPPETGPVSINHL
-822 GMSPAVNLSFNLAPG
+822 GMSPAVNISFNLSPG
-837 VALGDAVKVL
+837 VSLGEAVKLL
-847 EQVRQDL
+847 EQVREEL
-854 QVPDSV
+854 KVPDSIV
-860 AGRFQGAAQAF
+860 GKPQGAAQAF
-871 QDSLATQPLLIL
+871 QDSLATQPFLIL

-915 GAVLLLWLSG
+915 GAVAALWLSG

-947 IMLVDFALQAQRE
+947 IMMVDFALQAQRE
-960 RGVSPVDAIR
+960 RGLSPREAIH

-1030 YLALDRLFHRKTQGH
+1030 YLALDRLFHRR
-1045 VQAQAQ
+1045 AQAP
-1051 VGPAV
+1051 GREALGS